1 MVTVSSYAVRTRKDG
16 TTFIALELSG
26 GVELVQSNNSGKFYA
41 TVRKTSIPSTFNE
54 TIAKGL
60 IGSQMPGSIVRV
72 QVDPYQFVN
81 QRTGEVLTLQHLRP
95 PILGCFSLIFR
106 TSWIINASSMVLCI
120 SS

>member
-1 MVTVSSYAVRTRKDG
+1 METVSSYAVRTRNDG

-81 QRTGEVLTLQHLRP
+81 QRTGEVLTLQHS
-95 PILGCFSLIFR
+95 FSYQQECSTELIGQ
-106 TSWIINASSMVLCI
+106 TQI
-120 SS
+120 SKLEMA

>member
-16 TTFIALELSG
+16 TTFIVLELSG

-81 QRTGEVLTLQHLRP
+81 QRTGEVLTLQHS
-95 PILGCFSLIFR
+95 FSYQPEGSTELIGQ
-106 TSWIINASSMVLCI
+106 TQI
-120 SS
+120 SKLEMA

>member
-1 MVTVSSYAVRTRKDG
+1 MVTVSSYSVRTRKDG

-72 QVDPYQFVN
+72 QVDPYQFIN
-81 QRTGEVLTLQHLRP
+81 QRTGEVLTLQHS
-95 PILGCFSLIFR
+95 FSYQPEGSTELIGQ
-106 TSWIINASSMVLCI
+106 TQI
-120 SS
+120 SKLEMA

>member
-16 TTFIALELSG
+16 TTFIALELTG
-26 GVELVQSNNSGKFYA
+26 GIELVLSNNSGKFYA

-81 QRTGEVLTLQHLRP
+81 QRTGEVLTLQHS
-95 PILGCFSLIFR
+95 FSYQPEGSTELIGQ
-106 TSWIINASSMVLCI
+106 TQI
-120 SS
+120 SKLEMA

>member
-81 QRTGEVLTLQHLRP
+81 QRTGEVLTLQHS
-95 PILGCFSLIFR
+95 FSYQPEGSTELIGQ
-106 TSWIINASSMVLCI
+106 TQI
-120 SS
+120 SKLEMA

>member
-1 MVTVSSYAVRTRKDG
+1 MVTVSSYSVRTRKDG

-81 QRTGEVLTLQHLRP
+81 QRTDEVLTLQHS
-95 PILGCFSLIFR
+95 FSYQPEGSTELIGQ
-106 TSWIINASSMVLCI
+106 TQI
-120 SS
+120 SKLEMA

>member
-1 MVTVSSYAVRTRKDG
+1 MVTVSSYSVRTRKDG

-81 QRTGEVLTLQHLRP
+81 QRTGEVLTLQHS
-95 PILGCFSLIFR
+95 FSYQPEGSTELIGQ
-106 TSWIINASSMVLCI
+106 TQI
-120 SS
+120 SKLEMA

>member
-26 GVELVQSNNSGKFYA
+26 GIELVLSNNSGKFYA

-81 QRTGEVLTLQHLRP
+81 QRTGEVLTLQHS
-95 PILGCFSLIFR
+95 FSYQPEGSTELIGQ
-106 TSWIINASSMVLCI
+106 TQI
-120 SS
+120 SKLEMA